1 VDPAVTS
8 WRQQIDNDV
17 THAAIVQQ
25 HPNGS
30 TDLEAH
36 LVAITDPQS
45 GKKVGKLTPAAA
57 ASWQAM
63 AAHAWRDGVVLL
75 PTSPADSFRPLAVQ
89 QRIFADRYTTTDQGN
104 GSRVCSGKRWWKRKG
119 VATAACP
126 GTSNHGRG
134 EAVDVSD
141 ASGARLAW
149 LEEHART
156 YGWAWELDSE
166 PWHLHYLLGDA
177 LPPGIDQE
185 ADDLTPDEH
194 TELLNIRQT
203 GINTESRVVGLEK
216 RTASID
222 TALDQ
227 IVMPALGRLEKAVG
241 KLSTGGV
248 DEDALAAKVADL
260 LAKRLK
266 D

>member
-1 VDPAVTS
+1 MAG

-63 AAHAWRDGVVLL
+63 AAHAWRDGVLL
-75 PTSPADSFRPLAVQ
+75 IPTSPADSFRPLAVQ

-104 GSRVCSGKRWWKRKG
+104 GSRVCSGKRWYKRKG

-134 EAVDVSD
+134 EAVDVQD
-141 ASGARLAW
+141 ASGGRLAW
-149 LEEHART
+149 LEAHART

-166 PWHLHYLLGDA
+166 PWHIHYLLGDA

-185 ADDLTPDEH
+185 DDDMFTDEDRAMLGRVAAALIPDDKALTSNGEV
-194 TELLNIRQT
+194 TL
-203 GINTESRVVGLEK
+203 RVRAIDV
-216 RTASID
+216 RTA
-222 TALDQ
+222 AQ
-227 IVMPALGRLEKAVG
+227 G
-241 KLSTGGV
+241 GGV
-248 DEDALAAKVADL
+248 DEDRIADEVVAAMGDGLAEKVLDRLAA
-260 LAKRLK
+260 RLK
-266 D
+266 G